1 MSTAAGTADTAAVVS
16 TKVEINAPAQLVWDV
31 LVDFK
36 NYGAWNPFN
45 PRVEADLKIG
55 GAITMEIVMAD
66 PNAQNSMTE
75 YFCLI
80 SPPGRLSWDMV
91 TSQDGDKVTHDHYID
106 SIDAQRCTYHHS
118 DTFVGPA
125 AKGTVSQFGEGIK
138 MAFDSV
144 AQALKVRAESLY
156 KN

>member
-1 MSTAAGTADTAAVVS
+1 MSTADTAAVVS
-16 TKVEINAPAQLVWDV
+16 VAVEIDAPAQLVWDV

-55 GAITMEIVMAD
+55 GAITMEVVMAD
-66 PNAQNSMTE
+66 PNAQNTMTE
-75 YFCLI
+75 YFSLI
-80 SPPGRLSWDMV
+80 APPRQLSWNMV
-91 TSQDGDKVTHDHYID
+91 TSKDGDKVTHDHYIET
-106 SIDAQRCTYHHS
+106 IDAKRCRYHHS

-125 AKGTVSQFGEGIK
+125 AKGTVAQFGEGIK

-144 AQALKVRAESLY
+144 AQALKARAESLY
-156 KN
+156 KK